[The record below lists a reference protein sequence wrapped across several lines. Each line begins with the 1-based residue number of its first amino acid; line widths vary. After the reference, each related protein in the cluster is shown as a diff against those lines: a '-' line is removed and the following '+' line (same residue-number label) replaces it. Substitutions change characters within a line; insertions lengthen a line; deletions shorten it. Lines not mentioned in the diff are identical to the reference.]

1 MIIELVGLL
10 AVFLGGLAVGYVSA
24 QWRSA
29 DVVERFRD
37 VDGKFYE
44 RWKAFQK
51 IEGRNRQK
59 DGTLLE
65 SWERYA
71 QRGDD

>member
-1 MIIELVGLL
+1 MIELVGLL
-10 AVFLGGLAVGYVSA
+10 AVFLGGLAVGYISA
-24 QWRSA
+24 QWTSA

-59 DGTLLE
+59 DGTMLE
-65 SWERYA
+65 STHDNT
-71 QRGDD
+71 QRGDM